1 MYIDIIIPFMS
12 EDTRAFN
19 SHRLYR
25 PIIIRSYAFYFILFV
40 KNSKKVNSII
50 KVNKCRE
57 IDRLVPRI
65 DLFSKLLYMR
75 QT

>member
-12 EDTRAFN
+12 EDARAFN

-40 KNSKKVNSII
+40 KNSKKVI